1 MEDDLEIFSS
11 RDGDT
16 IWSGKDEEEPEY
28 IYLLFEEAQQK
39 AIDDA
44 ENAAQ
49 DTSTVFKSCAVICF
63 LLFSFLIT

>member
-49 DTSTVFKSCAVICF
+49 DTSTVFKSCTVICF